1 MYIVGPQGPVV
12 RRGMG
17 CGLCAQLIRD
27 PADVQ
32 VETAA
37 LGQSESD
44 YIRAGSTALSKAG
57 EAAASLWDVFTGKAP
72 AAGKQGEPISPVVLV
87 IGALVIAG
95 AGYGIYRWS
104 RSS

>member
-27 PADVQ
+27 PAHVN
-32 VETAA
+32 EPA
-37 LGQSESD
+37 LGQATESD

-72 AAGKQGEPISPVVLV
+72 AAGKPGEPISPVVLV
-87 IGALVIAG
+87 VGVVLLAG

-104 RSS
+104 KGA